1 MSRRIH
7 VRISPAGE
15 LTVEA
20 LGFHGRGCEAATR
33 ALEQAL
39 GKPAHRTRKPES
51 WQQEQRQPLGH
62 GGTTA

>member
-20 LGFHGRGCEAATR
+20 LGFQGRGCEAATR

-39 GKPAHRTRKPES
+39 GKPAQRRRKPEC
-51 WQQEQRQPLGH
+51 WRQEQQQQIGH
-62 GGTTA
+62 GGSTP